1 LAGPWVKSAVPG
13 AILRGSS
20 PGTASRSAATPTS
33 TTVTSAPAWAANALT
48 TAPPARKLATI
59 WAVTS
64 CGHGVTPWACTPW
77 SAAKTATQAGSG
89 SGGGQLPARPA
100 SRTDTSS
107 RAPSEPR
114 GLVIRSCRSRAAA
127 IALASGGTIAASTS
141 ASGFTGSSSAMGVGV
156 GRGRVMGVVMGKL
169 RRPDAVLEPG
179 HRDPVHAHVA
189 VHPDVPGQRLVVPLV
204 DQRGD
209 LVAVAE
215 HVGDRDVELRMRGGV
230 GGGLFGHPVR
240 QHAGEQEVPGHH
252 DPLCAGQAGPRQ
264 ASTEQAA
271 PLQALGH
278 VGPGQRDE

>member
-1 LAGPWVKSAVPG
+1 MAGPSVKCPG
-13 AILRGSS
+13 AGAVLRGSS

-77 SAAKTATQAGSG
+77 SPANTATQAGSG
-89 SGGGQLPARPA
+89 SGGGQLPASPA

-107 RAPSEPR
+107 SAPSDPR

-127 IALASGGTIAASTS
+127 IASASGGTIAASTS
-141 ASGFTGSSSAMGVGV
+141 ASGSTGSSSAMSVGV
-156 GRGRVMGVVMGKL
+156 GMGDIVYMIVRVVMRVL
-169 RRPDAVLEPG
+169 RSADAVLEPG

-215 HVGDRDVELRMRGGV
+215 HVGDCDVELRMRGGV
-230 GGGLFGHPVR
+230 GGGLV
-240 QHAGEQEVPGHH
+240 
-252 DPLCAGQAGPRQ
+252 
-264 ASTEQAA
+264 
-271 PLQALGH
+271 
-278 VGPGQRDE
+278 